1 MKLSKITGPVLEAA
15 VYVAKAAVSLHVW
28 ALEQEAR
35 AANRKLDRELDKL
48 LRINQTL
55 AVQRQ
60 RYAEAR
66 DALADTLDRV
76 GAEVGEAESRVV

>member
-15 VYVAKAAVSLHVW
+15 VSIAKAAVSLHVR
-28 ALEQEAR
+28 ALEQESR
-35 AANRKLDRELDKL
+35 AAGRKLDRELDKL
-48 LRINQTL
+48 LRINQAL

-60 RYAEAR
+60 RYSDAR

-76 GAEVGEAESRVV
+76 GAKIEEAEARVV